1 MRSASMTSGGVLR
14 SLLACQNITKLK
26 QQQPR
31 KAVLRLPEEIAQLVR
46 SQVVL
51 MHLHRSAWALSWE
64 RRAPAR
70 LQKPRWSVALPAKA
84 LTQQIL
90 RKRTRLSHGRSEE
103 TQHMSLRAKLLF
115 GYLLFIVALVAL
127 GGWSAWHL
135 REMGD

>member
-1 MRSASMTSGGVLR
+1 MRSVSLTSGGVLR

-84 LTQQIL
+84 LTQHVLCKCARWLPCSTQD
-90 RKRTRLSHGRSEE
+90 RLLHNLPPLPNTPLAVLHLPHPVPNRVK
-103 TQHMSLRAKLLF
+103 TQSQAP
-115 GYLLFIVALVAL
+115 G
-127 GGWSAWHL
+127 
-135 REMGD
+135 